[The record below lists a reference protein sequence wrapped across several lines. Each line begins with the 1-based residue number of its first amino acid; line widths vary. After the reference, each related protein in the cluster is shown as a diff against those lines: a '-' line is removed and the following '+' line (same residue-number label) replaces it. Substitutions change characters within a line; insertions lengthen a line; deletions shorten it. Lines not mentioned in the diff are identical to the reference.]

1 MQDVRDRP
9 AGAVPPHLRDS
20 HYPGAAKLGHGEG
33 YVYPHDEPDGW
44 VRPAV
49 PSRRV
54 ATTAYWRPTGRG
66 GDVDRR
72 AAGSDPIKAD
82 EGGVRSE

>member
-1 MQDVRDRP
+1 MQDVRDQP

-44 VRPAV
+44 VRQQYRPDDHDDALLAADRSGWRRRPA
-49 PSRRV
+49 SGGE
-54 ATTAYWRPTGRG
+54 RPDQAGRE
-66 GDVDRR
+66 
-72 AAGSDPIKAD
+72 A
-82 EGGVRSE
+82 E